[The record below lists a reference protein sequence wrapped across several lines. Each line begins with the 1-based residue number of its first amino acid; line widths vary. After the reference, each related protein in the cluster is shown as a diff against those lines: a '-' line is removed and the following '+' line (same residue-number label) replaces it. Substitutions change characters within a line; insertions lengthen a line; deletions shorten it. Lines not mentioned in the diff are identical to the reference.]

1 MFGALLISCVKNSVR
16 AMKAAF
22 AVLLLLFQLQPL
34 LGTVACLDLSNR
46 AAQEECR
53 MPDHGLVPERSVSA
67 SPGPLTQTCAL
78 QTVCAP
84 SPLCIPTP
92 ASGLVTVIAPHDG
105 AVLTAATPL
114 LGIPPAPPFHPP
126 RA

>member
-22 AVLLLLFQLQPL
+22 AALLLLFQLQPL

-53 MPDHGLVPERSVSA
+53 MLEQGTVPEGSVSA
-67 SPGPLTQTCAL
+67 PGPSTQTCAL
-78 QTVCAP
+78 QTVCAL
-84 SPLCIPTP
+84 SPLSIPTL
-92 ASGLVTVIAPHDG
+92 ASGLVTVIASYDG